1 MDIAQQRQNI
11 DSVITFLFIKK
22 LVTPIVKTPAFKLGL
37 VSCAGKV
44 VKEPDTEEEHMALT
58 ILDRITFK
66 IKRLLGGKLSTLNN
80 FLYTTTQSQD
90 MYNKVVIR
98 GSVDQRAEIIR
109 ITRDVKR
116 MAEDKGYTIQDIME
130 HMLTEEV
137 GKQELL

>member
-1 MDIAQQRQNI
+1 
-11 DSVITFLFIKK
+11 
-22 LVTPIVKTPAFKLGL
+22 
-37 VSCAGKV
+37 
-44 VKEPDTEEEHMALT
+44 
-58 ILDRITFK
+58 
-66 IKRLLGGKLSTLNN
+66 
-80 FLYTTTQSQD
+80 